1 MAGIDAYDRGG
12 RLAPAYLVF
21 SPAVV
26 FVVAL
31 SLGSSALWSKVG
43 GALVACGAP
52 ALAVQWGR
60 SGGRKKQTELWTKWG
75 GAPTT
80 KLLRFAGGG
89 SSAAVAQRHQAI
101 ERATGI
107 KMPSAEEEAA
117 DSAAADAI
125 YETGVT
131 ELRER
136 MRDDKQ
142 FPLVLKENIGY
153 GFRRNLWGRKPYGIA
168 VATLVVLISLA
179 LLIVAATGHEVGAWE
194 SAAIAAGFAVLV
206 LVIWLTT
213 ITPEWVREAGDA
225 YATRLLESALRLPP
239 HT

>member
-1 MAGIDAYDRGG
+1 MFDLDAYDRGA

-31 SLGSSALWSKVG
+31 ALGTSDWWSKIG
-43 GALVACGAP
+43 GALVGCGAP

-60 SGGRKKQTELWTKWG
+60 SGGRRKQPALWDKWG

-80 KLLRFAGGG
+80 KLLRFADGG

-107 KMPSAEEEAA
+107 QMPTPEQEAA
-117 DSAAADAI
+117 DLTGADAI

-131 ELRER
+131 ALRALTE
-136 MRDDKQ
+136 DDK
-142 FPLVLKENIGY
+142 LVVKENIAY
-153 GFRRNLWGRKPYGIA
+153 GFRRNLWARKSYGIV
-168 VATLVVLISLA
+168 VALVVLAVGVALLIAAAVGQALGSWPAAAVAAAFAALA
-179 LLIVAATGHEVGAWE
+179 LLVWLAIVNED
-194 SAAIAAGFAVLV
+194 
-206 LVIWLTT
+206 
-213 ITPEWVREAGDA
+213 WVREAAEA
-225 YATRLLESALRLPP
+225 YAERLMQTATRLPARQ
-239 HT
+239 